1 MNQLN
6 LLSSEDYSFIGG
18 HLAKFGIDVMHH
30 TTQKMIV
37 PENATLELSRHSKDN
52 GSHLVYRTK
61 SLDQFKSWVGNPDH
75 VFDANTVYAG
85 KHPAKMLDHR
95 VPTASLTAED
105 WESLEHAAKGYI
117 WGPSH
122 VFAASKTAVETHVP
136 LETVV
141 HVYAQL
147 IVNGTLSFNDGKSNT
162 LVVGKLIYGPNGL
175 ITGDTNLT
183 IYASQIIRA
192 N

>member
-1 MNQLN
+1 MN
-6 LLSSEDYSFIGG
+6 LLSGEDYSFIGG
-18 HLAKFGIDVMHH
+18 HLAKFGVDVSHH
-30 TTQKMIV
+30 TSQQLTV
-37 PENATLELSRHSKDN
+37 PDNATLELGRDTRDS
-52 GSHLVYRTK
+52 GTHLVYRTK
-61 SLDQFKSWVGNPDH
+61 SLDQFKRWVGNPDH
-75 VFDANTVYAG
+75 VFDANTLYQG
-85 KHPAKMLDHR
+85 KHPSRVIDHR
-95 VPTASLTAED
+95 VPMHQLTMED
-105 WESLEHAAKGYI
+105 WEHLEHAAKGYI

-122 VFAASKTAVETHVP
+122 TFAANKAAVETFVP

-141 HVYAQL
+141 HIYAQL
-147 IVNGTLSFNDGKSNT
+147 VVNGTLSFNDGKSNT